1 VQKRL
6 RQSDERGKGVK
17 GRLNRRTAYIL
28 ALLLVGVL
36 VLSNVVSLLWDQ
48 PQAGRQ
54 RSSLAPSRTGH
65 KAYYELLREASFT
78 VRRNHA
84 LPGTEASGHGAF
96 FVIGPRGGLLERDP
110 GYLADLGDW
119 AAEGHT
125 LLVAFG
131 SDVPLAR
138 LAFEERTDEADEQA
152 EPRRDG
158 G

>member
-1 VQKRL
+1 MR
-6 RQSDERGKGVK
+6 

-54 RSSLAPSRTGH
+54 RSSLAPSRAGH
-65 KAYYELLREASFT
+65 KAYYELLRGARLP
-78 VRRNHA
+78 VARNHG
-84 LPGTEASGHGAF
+84 LPGRETAGDGAF

-110 GYLADLGDW
+110 GYLADLGEW

-138 LAFEERTDEADEQA
+138 LAFEKRDDDAEEPSQA
-152 EPRRDG
+152 RRDG